1 MQCPI
6 ENTAKTEETDI
17 LLDYCA
23 NKLSPECAAEVER
36 HMKSCSAC
44 ASFSSS
50 QRHVWTALD
59 SWEPAPVSEDFN
71 RRLYARIE
79 QDQKQ
84 PSWQRWLSWRPAMSF
99 AAAMAAVV
107 MFVLINTDAANQPTV
122 QETSRA
128 DVDAEQV
135 ELVLEDLEMLKQL
148 SASNSQNL

>member
-6 ENTAKTEETDI
+6 ENTQQTDI

-23 NKLSPECAAEVER
+23 NKLSPESAAEFER
-36 HMKSCSAC
+36 HMQSCSSC
-44 ASFSSS
+44 ASLAST

-59 SWEPAPVSEDFN
+59 AWEAAPISEDFD
-71 RRLYARIE
+71 RRLYARVE
-79 QDQKQ
+79 EAQAQKQ
-84 PSWQRWLSWRPAMSF
+84 RVWQRWFSWRPAMSF

-107 MFVLINTDAANQPTV
+107 MFMLINTEPANQPVV

>member
-6 ENTAKTEETDI
+6 ENTQQTDI

-23 NKLSPECAAEVER
+23 NKLSPESAAEFER
-36 HMKSCSAC
+36 HMQSCSSC
-44 ASFSSS
+44 AAFSSA

-59 SWEPAPVSEDFN
+59 TWEAAPVSEDFN

-84 PSWQRWLSWRPAMSF
+84 PSWQRWLAWRPAMSL
-99 AAAMAAVV
+99 AAAVAAVV
-107 MFVLINTDAANQPTV
+107 MFVLFNTDAANQRVV

-148 SASNSQNL
+148 SPSNSQNL